1 MIGICF
7 LTMHAEPFAIFTTE
21 TDGANDG
28 AYMGLFNIFICLPQ
42 IIASVSSFA
51 IFPLVG
57 RSMPTMLLIGGI
69 SWLIGAALMDII
81 KSRDPESNEA

>member
-1 MIGICF
+1 
-7 LTMHAEPFAIFTTE
+7 
-21 TDGANDG
+21 DG

-81 KSRDPESNEA
+81 KSRKPESNEA